1 MIYIEDLDKLT
12 VTLQQEID
20 SGNGFDEN
28 HIFYRLIA
36 SGLAAANSKPGQFTW
51 NEDIIEFAN
60 SIEAAGGAKT
70 INLLRG
76 PGFVKQSEPV
86 SSDRYWDLVNIPF
99 PSKSTSQRR
108 KGAAITDNG
117 VISHNLKNF
126 QKMCELSSER
136 LIDNDTVSITP
147 ICLSRDAMAVK
158 PSGDWDKHTNQIVG
172 LDFPIDLDYI
182 KAHPDPDP
190 EYLQKH
196 MNTEAGAIVAT
207 SLDNMVSLMV
217 ANDFL
222 TKSTPGESVYTT
234 VINSIQAVQICENC
248 LLNINSDIV
257 SVDITQTQCDCLCK
271 DCILNISEHELAE
284 PCERCTLFHSSPCP
298 QLRACKRCET
308 LGIKCKK
315 LAVLALSMDCESNN
329 AAAMRKL
336 DLKSDSTSPYSL
348 LTYSVPDVVHAGKK
362 VFRAS
367 ANWWLLVNGY
377 RVNNS
382 LLRSL
387 RQFDIAC
394 SPDLKVVVSDTA
406 LRNRDRM
413 DYSSI
418 VQSTGKE
425 LQSAIKKHTQSTG
438 SYVTHTFYPDLFWKS
453 RFPSIMRSVTDI
465 CLGRSEAQSVL
476 PYIFF
481 GIKLC

>member
-1 MIYIEDLDKLT
+1 MIVCVKT
-12 VTLQQEID
+12 V
-20 SGNGFDEN
+20 
-28 HIFYRLIA
+28 Y
-36 SGLAAANSKPGQFTW
+36 
-51 NEDIIEFAN
+51 
-60 SIEAAGGAKT
+60 
-70 INLLRG
+70 
-76 PGFVKQSEPV
+76 
-86 SSDRYWDLVNIPF
+86 SDY
-99 PSKSTSQRR
+99 
-108 KGAAITDNG
+108 
-117 VISHNLKNF
+117 
-126 QKMCELSSER
+126 
-136 LIDNDTVSITP
+136 
-147 ICLSRDAMAVK
+147 
-158 PSGDWDKHTNQIVG
+158 
-172 LDFPIDLDYI
+172 
-182 KAHPDPDP
+182 
-190 EYLQKH
+190 
-196 MNTEAGAIVAT
+196 
-207 SLDNMVSLMV
+207 
-217 ANDFL
+217 
-222 TKSTPGESVYTT
+222 
-234 VINSIQAVQICENC
+234 
-248 LLNINSDIV
+248 
-257 SVDITQTQCDCLCK
+257 
-271 DCILNISEHELAE
+271 ISEHELAE
-284 PCERCTLFHSSPCP
+284 PCERCTLFHSSPYP

-362 VFRAS
+362 VFRAP

-418 VQSTGKE
+418 VQSTGNE

-453 RFPSIMRSVTDI
+453 RFPSIMGSVTDI

-476 PYIFF
+476 LYIFF
-481 GIKLC
+481 GNKLC